1 MKKTHIIILLSLA
14 IILANCKKDKNNDDY
29 NNNNPPPSG
38 VIIKGKISGN
48 KKGSDSL
55 SLFDARKVIITWE
68 TNYTIVDITADS
80 FSIGASMGTA
90 CALIFLDENYQ
101 YIGNLCTDG
110 LEMLPLGNLSGGEN
124 TIIDLSTLTLVGNH
138 VIPSHDPFGNE
149 IIISQEEIA
158 SFHEVDA
165 FYESLAKNIDT
176 DNNGSPDVLNNTQ
189 MFITSRFML
198 NTGGHWGTDSM
209 PVTTFDTSNYYIS
222 YALEIST
229 GTALNVPNENSLVFT
244 GPADDPYSN
253 ISSLCFWQKAD
264 GGFYSAYKRDTL
276 PLGTCAPFK
285 KGIYTLTLNGTEA
298 HTFEYCNINAKY
310 NLVIASPTLH
320 TNSDGKLTSISIEY
334 KLPNG
339 SIVNPENILD
349 NANVQLTDSTLF
361 QFYSSPG
368 QDSKTSFYTFTPDTP
383 LDISALVNVTVTYT
397 DIMGNMYMIMW
408 R

>member
-149 IIISQEEIA
+149 IIIS
-158 SFHEVDA
+158 
-165 FYESLAKNIDT
+165 
-176 DNNGSPDVLNNTQ
+176 
-189 MFITSRFML
+189 
-198 NTGGHWGTDSM
+198 
-209 PVTTFDTSNYYIS
+209 
-222 YALEIST
+222 
-229 GTALNVPNENSLVFT
+229 
-244 GPADDPYSN
+244 
-253 ISSLCFWQKAD
+253 
-264 GGFYSAYKRDTL
+264 
-276 PLGTCAPFK
+276 
-285 KGIYTLTLNGTEA
+285 
-298 HTFEYCNINAKY
+298 
-310 NLVIASPTLH
+310 
-320 TNSDGKLTSISIEY
+320 
-334 KLPNG
+334 
-339 SIVNPENILD
+339 
-349 NANVQLTDSTLF
+349 
-361 QFYSSPG
+361 
-368 QDSKTSFYTFTPDTP
+368 
-383 LDISALVNVTVTYT
+383 
-397 DIMGNMYMIMW
+397 
-408 R
+408 